1 MALLT
6 LSLNAQQKGEEKTSQ
21 PKAPTEKSVGH
32 RGSGSLRASTTP
44 VTPPYVNEF
53 NSQNDFNW
61 WEVISDGYGNTWAYD
76 SDGECASYSYST
88 YYAANDWL
96 VTAPVYL
103 EAGKNYTFSIDA
115 SAGNSSYPEQM
126 EVKMAT
132 GHTANSL
139 SSGTT
144 VIASTTLTSTD
155 YATFS
160 NVVTVSQTG
169 NYYFGIHATSPR
181 DRAYLYVDNFSIKFT
196 HDLAVYLSAPH
207 TSNAGSTFTVVAT
220 VYNPGA
226 SAETG
231 YTVNF
236 TAGGTTISTQTANTS
251 LAPGAV
257 TTFTVEYSTNAS
269 DAGQTVNFGATVAS
283 TGDSN
288 ADNNTSTAS
297 TSLTSILPPP
307 VNVQATGGEQSGTM
321 TWNAPT
327 ITPESVTEDFEYT
340 KDFPSFGLGGITSS
354 VHTGAFGDWTL
365 YDANGGNV
373 YGSTEEN
380 FPNEAAPHAW
390 FVFNPTM
397 IGSGSTAH
405 SGDQYVESVCPQGS
419 SNNPANHW
427 LISPELSG
435 NAQTITFWDR
445 EFTTNYGDET
455 FTVWVST
462 TDNNPSSFTHRVGNY
477 TIDYTDWH
485 QRSISLPAGAKYFAI
500 QHTSNDIFG
509 MTIDDLTYE
518 AAPVNPVSYNVYLDG
533 DLVGNVNSNDP
544 LTYTFNDVIGEHQ
557 CAVSAVYPNGIESAR
572 VPATFIATSP
582 DPELTAPENGSTV
595 NVGTNYGLG
604 VSTTIPVSGNHL
616 NQDLIV
622 SVDNSDFS
630 VSPTSISAADAMAG
644 TTITVTYTGTDPN
657 ATATLT
663 IGSNE
668 VSTTVNLTASYV
680 YMTPVLTTSPTNG
693 SYLNMVVNQG
703 SSTTQ
708 TITVSGEYLTEGL
721 TVSVTGDGFSVSPT
735 TISAADANNGS
746 VTVTVTYDGSKP
758 ISSGTL
764 TIGSSEVS
772 DATIHLIAS
781 TPGGST
787 NLDTHGIIRMGNL
800 IIVDQFNESTAKND
814 HPKTY
819 KYVLKYEPEDKSSS
833 PVEVDVEQTNSI
845 VYGYYTADDVKNDS
859 AVYNTVIV
867 NKLAADV
874 EMNLPDNDNEIYY
887 VRLQSKKD
895 DVPQAAD
902 KVKDNFDM
910 LAKLQLISG
919 DGGFY
924 YSDALPESHPQS
936 DPGEY
941 HYTDKSAET
950 GVYAVDYKT
959 YVPSIMTYGF
969 DRHYFADDTLHNTYG
984 APIWK
989 TGVGQVNVHSAIV
1002 ERQIGKYGSAN
1013 WEAPGTVAGS
1023 PDQVDPN
1030 NTVPASLVLL
1040 HNVQADGFLPS
1051 MRVSNVEYVPYK
1063 FHVYVYS
1070 ASGKLRGYIERA
1082 AGEDGMSGTH
1092 VINDDNFT
1100 NYTGPI
1106 CIYSKDVSEET
1117 VETLP
1122 DENNDGKG
1130 VTLVIPLKQ
1139 QGSTE
1144 WEGYPSFGA
1153 LDSAIPGDGQ
1163 QINENDLQIFIRF
1176 YYKSAGNES
1185 PSEMRGAGDVPEA
1198 QMYYGS
1204 EGKFNPSGWTALN
1217 EIVNSGHVVGVT
1229 YVNPQGM
1236 QSDRP
1241 FEGLNIVITRYS
1253 DGSTTT
1259 TKVIK

>member
-1 MALLT
+1 MKKIYIFAAVLALLT

-21 PKAPTEKSVGH
+21 PKAPTEKSVSNK
-32 RGSGSLRASTTP
+32 GSGSLRASTTP

-76 SDGECASYSYST
+76 SEGECASYTYST

-257 TTFTVEYSTNAS
+257 TAFTVEYSTNAS

-380 FPNEAAPHAW
+380 FPNEYQPHAW

-462 TDNNPSSFTHRVGNY
+462 TDNNPSSFTQRVGNY
-477 TIDYTDWH
+477 TINYTDWQ

-500 QHTSNDIFG
+500 QHTSNNIFG
-509 MTIDDLTYE
+509 MTIDDITYE

-533 DLVGNVNSNDP
+533 ELVGNVNSNDP
-544 LTYTFNDVIGEHQ
+544 LTYTFNNVSVGDHQ
-557 CAVSAVYPNGIESAR
+557 CAVSAVYPGGAESEL
-572 VPATFIATSP
+572 VPATFTATP
-582 DPELTAPENGSTV
+582 AVPVLTAPEDGTTID
-595 NVGTNYGLG
+595 VGTNSGLG
-604 VSTTIPVSGNHL
+604 VNKTIAVSGNYL
-616 NQDLIV
+616 TENLTV
-622 SVDNSDFS
+622 SVSGTGFR
-630 VSPTSISAADAMAG
+630 VSPTTLTAADVNAG
-644 TTITVTYTGTDPN
+644 TTITVTYTGTNPH
-657 ATATLT
+657 ATGTLT
-663 IGSNE
+663 ISSGE
-668 VSTTVNLTASYV
+668 VSVTVNLTASYS
-680 YMTPVLTTSPTNG
+680 TGIEPVVHG
-693 SYLNMVVNQG
+693 MVRM
-703 SSTTQ
+703 
-708 TITVSGEYLTEGL
+708 
-721 TVSVTGDGFSVSPT
+721 
-735 TISAADANNGS
+735 
-746 VTVTVTYDGSKP
+746 
-758 ISSGTL
+758 GTL
-764 TIGSSEVS
+764 
-772 DATIHLIAS
+772 
-781 TPGGST
+781 P
-787 NLDTHGIIRMGNL
+787 
-800 IIVDQFNESTAKND
+800 IVDQFAQKIPPTND
-814 HPKTY
+814 HPYRYTY
-819 KYVLKYEPEDKSSS
+819 FLKLATRDTTSS
-833 PVEVDVEQTNSI
+833 PARVPTQHTGAKI
-845 VYGYYTADDVKNDS
+845 QGYYTQKQMDEDIDPTNFLETDMLSAELDMNLSPASAPYFYTINSVKNGVPNKADDYASYLSVLQRREAGDYQEMQDKYNKEIVNPHLYDTYSPGDFDFLDYRAVKANQKNDS
-859 AVYNTVIV
+859 LSFVPIVWTKGIDRYYYTSDSLHNSYGAPLWEVRTGDVIMAKPQFERQAKIV
-867 NKLAADV
+867 NGQVEWNPFVNWYDENNQACSLFAIKDLHATGVLPVGNIEYEPYMFRLWVYCDGLRNYTQNPNTGAAVNDTTSANRKSPRLLYTKYCNGADDLSLDIV
-874 EMNLPDNDNEIYY
+874 KDNDNWDNNIY
-887 VRLQSKKD
+887 
-895 DVPQAAD
+895 
-902 KVKDNFDM
+902 F
-910 LAKLQLISG
+910 
-919 DGGFY
+919 GG
-924 YSDALPESHPQS
+924 L
-936 DPGEY
+936 
-941 HYTDKSAET
+941 
-950 GVYAVDYKT
+950 
-959 YVPSIMTYGF
+959 
-969 DRHYFADDTLHNTYG
+969 NTIK
-984 APIWK
+984 P
-989 TGVGQVNVHSAIV
+989 
-1002 ERQIGKYGSAN
+1002 
-1013 WEAPGTVAGS
+1013 
-1023 PDQVDPN
+1023 
-1030 NTVPASLVLL
+1030 
-1040 HNVQADGFLPS
+1040 
-1051 MRVSNVEYVPYK
+1051 K
-1063 FHVYVYS
+1063 FVV
-1070 ASGKLRGYIERA
+1070 
-1082 AGEDGMSGTH
+1082 
-1092 VINDDNFT
+1092 
-1100 NYTGPI
+1100 
-1106 CIYSKDVSEET
+1106 
-1117 VETLP
+1117 
-1122 DENNDGKG
+1122 
-1130 VTLVIPLKQ
+1130 
-1139 QGSTE
+1139 
-1144 WEGYPSFGA
+1144 
-1153 LDSAIPGDGQ
+1153 
-1163 QINENDLQIFIRF
+1163 RF
-1176 YYKSAGNES
+1176 YYVVKGYQKKV
-1185 PSEMRGAGDVPEA
+1185 RGEEDEHVGYVA
-1198 QMYYGS
+1198 
-1204 EGKFNPSGWTALN
+1204 EGEGTPDDPFTAVYELSTDA
-1217 EIVNSGHVVGVT
+1217 EVVSQIF
-1229 YVNPQGM
+1229 YNPQGM
-1236 QSDRP
+1236 QSDCP
-1241 FEGLNIVITRYS
+1241 FEGLNIVVTRYS
-1253 DGSTTT
+1253 DGT
-1259 TKVIK
+1259 TKTTKMIMK